1 MTGLKSLLAG
11 SATLM
16 LVTVTVGAHAQDQQL
31 SEQEVEAFLEQTE
44 QSMTQAVQN
53 ADFDKVLDWTENRI
67 AEDANFS
74 MALEIF
80 AGDERKGFTS
90 LSLSKEDLVK
100 LGGISA
106 GVLSGMKKDA
116 IEDYSLEIEMTDFT
130 PIGPNAAFVQT
141 KMTERGRIAFP
152 PMASS
157 PTQDEQGAS
166 TSAQQS
172 GAADTQPRGQ
182 AGGQAAEMEGT
193 VQCSHIIQRSEGSQD
208 LQMGL
213 TNCKGEARIGMN

>member
-152 PMASS
+152 EKDSGETAGAPDSASS
-157 PTQDEQGAS
+157 AQSS
-166 TSAQQS
+166 T
-172 GAADTQPRGQ
+172 ADTRPRGQ